1 MPSFGGKYTGL
12 MIPVAGFYENI
23 WSRACFN
30 ITPEALFVNWN
41 NDTPAFLCSKTM
53 PKVDK
58 DEITS
63 EARDLYLQIVEN
75 IFIGN

>member
-1 MPSFGGKYTGL
+1 MKIIHT
-12 MIPVAGFYENI
+12 
-23 WSRACFN
+23 
-30 ITPEALFVNWN
+30 
-41 NDTPAFLCSKTM
+41 AFLCSKTM

-75 IFIGN
+75 IFIEW